1 MMVVMRRQMMTMDS
15 LLVMMWIMI
24 WRRVGRVEGV
34 GRYNDDIESQF
45 LNVTWKFQH
54 VLY

>member
-24 WRRVGRVEGV
+24 WRRVGKGEGDS
-34 GRYNDDIESQF
+34 GWEDKTMILSPNS
-45 LNVTWKFQH
+45 
-54 VLY
+54 